1 MLFNV
6 RVSFATNKKL
16 AKYVKTVEQK
26 AARDKKVASA
36 PEHSAQR
43 ETYEAERAE
52 WLARPDVVSAL
63 SMEAQYNALSEFE
76 KDVITLATGHF
87 PGKLAEDAA
96 FDSVATKLTKEL
108 HEGKIKADD
117 IRAFVNAAGHVY
129 GRKFDKYN
137 ESTLVET
144 LASMKSTG
152 FGLDADK
159 PITTRAR
166 SNKQW
171 AKQLALYLYACIVS
185 TEVNAADAAA
195 ANAAAANA

>member
-1 MLFNV
+1 MLFTAT
-6 RVSFATNKKL
+6 VSFAENKKL

-63 SMEAQYNALSEFE
+63 SLEKKYNALSDFE
-76 KDVITLATGHF
+76 KDVITLATGAF
-87 PGKLAEDAA
+87 PDKLAEDAV
-96 FDSVATKLTKEL
+96 FENVATKLTKSL

-129 GRKFDKYN
+129 ERKFDRYIDN
-137 ESTLVET
+137 DSTLVET
-144 LASMKSTG
+144 LKSMKSTG
-152 FGLDADK
+152 FGLDANK
-159 PITTRAR
+159 PIKARAR
-166 SNKQW
+166 SDKQW
-171 AKQLALYLYACIVS
+171 AKQLALYLYACIVI
-185 TEVNAADAAA
+185 TEVNTA
-195 ANAAAANA
+195 ANAAADA

>member
-1 MLFNV
+1 MLFTTT
-6 RVSFATNKKL
+6 VSFATNKKL

-76 KDVITLATGHF
+76 KDVITLATGAF
-87 PGKLAEDAA
+87 PDKLTKDAA
-96 FDSVATKLTKEL
+96 FDSVATKLTESL
-108 HEGKIKADD
+108 HENKIRADD

-129 GRKFDKYN
+129 GRKFEKYFEN
-137 ESTLVET
+137 DSTLVET

-166 SNKQW
+166 SGKQW

-185 TEVNAADAAA
+185 TEVNAA